1 MDKVTFVWPEWTMEA
16 VESEKQNSVVYRVRR
31 AEGSNTRYAAIK
43 ITSIPVAEGENRAA
57 VKERLDAWK
66 GQMLALRNAPNL
78 LVPEAV
84 EITPNAGGFTAEW
97 NGSRVLVLHNP
108 SNKAVVLDLNA
119 MELAEFAKLSG
130 FVGMGSA
137 LLEGSS
143 LTLDAQTS
151 AVLRV
156 S

>member
-1 MDKVTFVWPEWTMEA
+1 M
-16 VESEKQNSVVYRVRR
+16 
-31 AEGSNTRYAAIK
+31 
-43 ITSIPVAEGENRAA
+43 
-57 VKERLDAWK
+57 
-66 GQMLALRNAPNL
+66 
-78 LVPEAV
+78 
-84 EITPNAGGFTAEW
+84 
-97 NGSRVLVLHNP
+97 LHNP
-108 SNKAVVLDLNA
+108 SNKAVVLDLNT